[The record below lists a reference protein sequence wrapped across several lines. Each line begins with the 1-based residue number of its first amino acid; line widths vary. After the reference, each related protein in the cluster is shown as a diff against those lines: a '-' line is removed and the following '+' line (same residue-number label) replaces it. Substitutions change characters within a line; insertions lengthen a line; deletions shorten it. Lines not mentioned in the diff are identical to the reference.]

1 VAALPAAQA
10 AGSFAIGDEDE
21 PIAVWTTDRSWRV
34 RDLLEL
40 GDWAAAALAVCN
52 GFSPAVLQ
60 RAIAGMTGAAAV
72 GWRSARRLVHA
83 AVIDEPTALAHIVAE
98 LADRH
103 LPAVVSSRIPA
114 PLP

>member
-1 VAALPAAQA
+1 A
-10 AGSFAIGDEDE
+10 EDA
-21 PIAVWTTDRSWRV
+21 PSAVWTTGRPWRV
-34 RDLLEL
+34 RDRLAL
-40 GDWAAAALAVCN
+40 GDGAAAALAVCN

-83 AVIDEPTALAHIVAE
+83 AVIDEPAALAHIVAE
-98 LADRH
+98 LTDRH
-103 LPAVVSSRIPA
+103 LPAVVSSRIPV